1 MLTWKLIRRYSPF
14 LFIST
19 FVVAV
24 FMIMGETAPPEVE
37 YVKLSTVTGY
47 FLQDDLHTEPK
58 GFDYV
63 SVVEIVAMK
72 VLMKIVNNEFW
83 SEGQKI

>member
-1 MLTWKLIRRYSPF
+1 MRRYSPF
-14 LFIST
+14 LFITT

-24 FMIMGETAPPEVE
+24 FMIMGETAPPDVE

-47 FLQDDLHTEPK
+47 FLQDDPDTEPR

-63 SVVEIVAMK
+63 SVVEVVTGKM
-72 VLMKIVNNEFW
+72 LMKLVDEEFW
-83 SEGQKI
+83 SKG